1 MFSRGGASQGTG
13 VTSGLGRQNFQ
24 EKGPA
29 QTTPNPELDARKAMI
44 DYVSQLKR
52 QAQPTTTQRIG
63 DFLTAF
69 GASADPTRVQTVAEA
84 LGGAARGY
92 TALSQKRD
100 ERADKYAAVL
110 DSQLLKMFGS
120 DAKVTAAMTNAKEFA
135 RVNYKKFP
143 GKTDKDKY
151 NAAYTSK
158 FNELL
163 SKERAV
169 TSFSERVAKLAKK
182 IEDDV
187 PPSYQN
193 RTATILAQ
201 IEDGKI
207 KDKTGKVIKNDGFI
221 NVDDRGLSDIVA
233 VSEEI
238 FQFNPQARVIAS
250 DYIVGNI
257 YIDPKTESIFRYEG
271 IFF

>member
-1 MFSRGGASQGTG
+1 MPNILKRPMFKNGSSAQGTG
-13 VTSGLGRQNFQ
+13 VTSGLDKQ
-24 EKGPA
+24 
-29 QTTPNPELDARKAMI
+29 KAMI

-52 QAQPTTTQRIG
+52 QAQPTTRQRIG

-69 GASADPTRVQTVAEA
+69 GASKGLDLGASLADTGKNFA
-84 LGGAARGY
+84 
-92 TALSQKRD
+92 ALSAKRQD
-100 ERADKYAAVL
+100 RADKYNAVL
-110 DSQLLKMFGS
+110 DSQLLKLFGS
-120 DAKVTAAMTNAKEFA
+120 SEALTAASKNAREFA
-135 RVNYKKFP
+135 RLNYKDYP
-143 GKTDKDKY
+143 GKTDQEKY
-151 NAAYTSK
+151 RAAYK
-158 FNELL
+158 AQLNRILNRE
-163 SKERAV
+163 KAA
-169 TSFSERVAKLAKK
+169 TSFSERVLKLTKK

-193 RTATILAQ
+193 RTATIMAQ
-201 IEDGKI
+201 IEDGKL
-207 KDKTGKVIKNDGFI
+207 KDKSGKVIKNDGFI

-271 IFF
+271 NKKFRRIYP

>member
-1 MFSRGGASQGTG
+1 MPNILKRPMFKNGSSAQGTG
-13 VTSGLGRQNFQ
+13 VTSGLDRQ
-24 EKGPA
+24 
-29 QTTPNPELDARKAMI
+29 KALI

-52 QAQPTTTQRIG
+52 QAQPTTRERIG

-69 GASADPTRVQTVAEA
+69 GASKGLD
-84 LGGAARGY
+84 LGASLQDTGKNFA
-92 TALSQKRD
+92 ALSAKRQD
-100 ERADKYAAVL
+100 RADKYAAAL

-135 RVNYKKFP
+135 RVNYKRFP
-143 GKTDKDKY
+143 GKNDEEKY

-169 TSFSERVAKLAKK
+169 TSFSERVLK
-182 IEDDV
+182 IKNELKDEGV
-187 PPSYQN
+187 PVSYRNQ
-193 RTATILAQ
+193 TARIIAQ

-207 KDKTGKVIKNDGFI
+207 KDKAGKVIQNDGFI
-221 NVDDRGLSDIVA
+221 GVDDRGLSDIIA

-238 FQFNPQARVIAS
+238 FQINPKVKGVMES
-250 DYIVGNI
+250 DYVIGNN
-257 YIDPKTESIFRYEG
+257 YLDPKTGGIFRYEG
-271 IFF
+271 RKKFRKVYP

>member
-1 MFSRGGASQGTG
+1 MPNILKRPMFKNGSSAQGTG
-13 VTSGLGRQNFQ
+13 VTSGLDRQ
-24 EKGPA
+24 
-29 QTTPNPELDARKAMI
+29 KALI
-44 DYVSQLKR
+44 DYVSELKR
-52 QAQPTTTQRIG
+52 QAQPTTRERIG

-69 GASADPTRVQTVAEA
+69 GSSKGLDLGASLQDTGKNFA
-84 LGGAARGY
+84 
-92 TALSQKRD
+92 ALSAKRQD
-100 ERADKYAAVL
+100 RADKYNAAL
-110 DSQLLKMFGS
+110 DSQLLKLFGS

-143 GKTDKDKY
+143 GKTNEEKY

-207 KDKTGKVIKNDGFI
+207 KDKAGKVIKNDGFV

-238 FQFNPQARVIAS
+238 FEFNPQARVIAS
-250 DYIVGNI
+250 DYIVGNV

-271 IFF
+271 NKKFRKIYP